1 MNGNAKKK
9 SMAALLTLT
18 MVMGSGS
25 AACAGAG
32 TYPEAELQE
41 GGIWYELNVGTFF
54 DSDGDGIGD
63 FKGAEKKLGY
73 LEELG
78 VTGIWVQPINKSNAS
93 PYSTIDYYGLNA
105 SYGTMQE
112 LKSFLASAKEKG
124 IRVVMDLVINHCAY
138 NNPWFESALEGPV
151 LEDGSKNKY
160 FDWFNFVSKDAN
172 FVDKTALEIQE
183 ERNAYEK
190 EHGNLDGW
198 TEQYPM
204 TGGTYSGDNANG
216 RFESVWWTTDQ
227 LAEDSPYFGKEFDYT
242 WIDIFQDN
250 VPDLNFDNPEVR
262 QEFIDCANFWLDLGF
277 DGFRLDAAR
286 HIFGD
291 YFSNIYSDE
300 IFAKN
305 MAFWQEFSEGVHAEH
320 PDAYL
325 IAEVWDKDASHMIPF
340 ITGGHLDSL
349 YNFNLGSKMLMA
361 AKNESTA
368 YQYVEGEDALTDK
381 TSNDL
386 NLVEDLKAYY
396 ETCNAASDGNFI
408 DCPFL
413 SNHDQQRV
421 MKQLEGNKDHART
434 AASLLAAMPG
444 NVFLYFQEELGATE
458 SWNSDGPIKM
468 PWTADMAVE
477 GLSVEEAEAGVNPLY
492 TYYKEVMNLKKSCDV
507 LRDGDIDVYETED
520 QGIVSFIRMTQS
532 ESVLVLVNL
541 TGEVKELDL
550 APSETYGEFTQ
561 ILFQSTDDTQSSL
574 EGSHVT
580 INPYSLLVLE

>member
-1 MNGNAKKK
+1 MNKSKKKK
-9 SMAALLTLT
+9 SMMALLTLP
-18 MVMGSGS
+18 MLIGNVVCAGSGN
-25 AACAGAG
+25 
-32 TYPEAELQE
+32 YPQADLQE
-41 GGIWYELNVGTFF
+41 GGVWYELNIGTFC

-63 FKGAEKKLGY
+63 FKGAEEKLIY
-73 LEELG
+73 LAELG
-78 VTGIWVQPINKSNAS
+78 VTGIWVQPINESNAS
-93 PYSTIDYYGLNA
+93 PYSTIDYYGLNPN
-105 SYGTMQE
+105 YGTMQE
-112 LKSFLASAKEKG
+112 LKSFLSSAKEKG
-124 IRVVMDLVINHCAY
+124 IRVIMDLVINHCAY

-160 FDWFNFVSKDAN
+160 FDWFNFVPKTAN

-190 EHGNLDGW
+190 KHGNLNGW

-227 LAEDSPYFGKEFDYT
+227 LKDDSPYFKKEFDYT

-250 VPDLNFDNPEVR
+250 VPDFNFDNPEVR

-291 YFSNIYSDE
+291 YLSNIYSDE
-300 IFAKN
+300 IFTKN
-305 MAFWQEFSEGVHAEH
+305 MEFWQEFSEGVYAEH

-340 ITGGHLDSL
+340 ITGGYLDSL
-349 YNFNLGSKMLMA
+349 YNFNLGSKILMA
-361 AKNESTA
+361 AKKESTA
-368 YQYVEGEDALTDK
+368 YQYIEGEDPLTDK
-381 TSNDL
+381 ASTDL

-396 ETCNAASDGNFI
+396 AACNTASDGNFI

-421 MKQLEGNKDHART
+421 MAQLEGNKDHART
-434 AASLLAAMPG
+434 AASLLATMPG
-444 NVFLYFQEELGATE
+444 NIFMYFQEELGASETQ
-458 SWNSDGPIKM
+458 SSDGPIKM

-477 GLSVEEAEAGVNPLY
+477 NLSVEDAEAGKNPLF
-492 TYYKEVMNLKKSCDV
+492 TYYKEIMNLKKNCDV
-507 LRDGDIDVYETED
+507 LRNGDIDIYETED
-520 QGIVSFIRMTQS
+520 QGIVSFIRMTKS

-541 TGEVKELDL
+541 TGEIKELDL
-550 APSETYGEFTQ
+550 TPSETYGEFTQ
-561 ILFQSTDDTQSSL
+561 ILFQSTDDQQSNL
-574 EGSHVT
+574 NKNHVT

>member
-1 MNGNAKKK
+1 
-9 SMAALLTLT
+9 MAALLTLT

-25 AACAGAG
+25 AACAATGS
-32 TYPEAELQE
+32 YPEAEPQE
-41 GGIWYELNVGTFF
+41 GGVWYELNVGTFF

-73 LEELG
+73 LEDLG
-78 VTGIWVQPINKSNAS
+78 VTGIWVQPINKSNRS
-93 PYSTIDYYGLNA
+93 PYSTIDYYGLNPA
-105 SYGTMQE
+105 YGTMQE

-227 LAEDSPYFGKEFDYT
+227 LAEDSPYLGKEFDYT

-262 QEFIDCANFWLDLGF
+262 QEFINCANFWLDLGF

-291 YFSNIYSDE
+291 YLSNIYSDE

-325 IAEVWDKDASHMIPF
+325 IAEVWDKDASHMVPF
-340 ITGGHLDSL
+340 ITGGYLDSL

-396 ETCNAASDGNFI
+396 ETCNTASDGNFI

-421 MKQLEGNKDHART
+421 MKQLEGDKDHART

-444 NVFLYFQEELGATE
+444 NIFMYFQEELGATE
-458 SWNSDGPIKM
+458 SWNSDSPIKM

-492 TYYKEVMNLKKSCDV
+492 TYYKEVMNLKKSCEV

-532 ESVLVLVNL
+532 ESALVLVNL

-574 EGSHVT
+574 DGNHVT

>member
-18 MVMGSGS
+18 MVVGSGS
-25 AACAGAG
+25 AACAATGS
-32 TYPEAELQE
+32 YPEAEPQE
-41 GGIWYELNVGTFF
+41 GGVWYELNVGTFF

-73 LEELG
+73 LEDLG
-78 VTGIWVQPINKSNAS
+78 VTGIWVQPINKSNRS
-93 PYSTIDYYGLNA
+93 PYSTIDYYGLNPA
-105 SYGTMQE
+105 YGTMQE

-227 LAEDSPYFGKEFDYT
+227 LAEDSPYLGKEFDYT

-291 YFSNIYSDE
+291 YLSNIYSDE

-325 IAEVWDKDASHMIPF
+325 IAEVWDKDASHMVPF
-340 ITGGHLDSL
+340 ITGGYLDSL

-396 ETCNAASDGNFI
+396 ETCNTASDGNFI

-421 MKQLEGNKDHART
+421 MKQLEGDKDHART

-444 NVFLYFQEELGATE
+444 NIFMYFQEELGATE

-492 TYYKEVMNLKKSCDV
+492 TYYKEVMNLKKSCEV

-532 ESVLVLVNL
+532 ESALVLVNL

-574 EGSHVT
+574 DGNHVT

>member
-1 MNGNAKKK
+1 MKIDTKKK
-9 SMAALLTLT
+9 TVAALATLG
-18 MVMGSGS
+18 MVMGS
-25 AACAGAG
+25 ANMAFAGAG

-41 GGIWYELNVGTFF
+41 GGVWYELKVGTFC

-63 FKGAEKKLGY
+63 FKGAEKKLDY

-78 VTGIWVQPINKSNAS
+78 VTGIWVQPINKSNRS
-93 PYSTIDYYGLNA
+93 PYSTIDYYGLNPD
-105 SYGTMQE
+105 YGTMEE
-112 LKSFLASAKEKG
+112 LKSFLATAEEKG
-124 IRVVMDLVINHCAY
+124 LRVVMDLVINHCAY
-138 NNPWFESALEGPV
+138 NNPWFEAALEGPV
-151 LEDGSKNKY
+151 LEDGSENKY
-160 FDWFNFVSKDAN
+160 FDWFNFVPKDAD

-183 ERNAYEK
+183 ERNAYKE

-227 LAEDSPYFGKEFDYT
+227 LAEDSPYYGKEFDYT

-262 QEFIDCANFWLDLGF
+262 QEFVEVANFWLDLGF

-291 YFSNIYSDE
+291 YLSNIYSDE
-300 IFAKN
+300 IFEKN
-305 MAFWQEFSEGVHAEH
+305 MDFWREFSEGVRAEH

-325 IAEVWDKDASHMIPF
+325 IAEVWDKDTSHMVPF
-340 ITGGHLDSL
+340 IEGGYLDSL
-349 YNFNLGSKMLMA
+349 YNFNLSGKMLSA

-368 YQYVEGEDALTDK
+368 YEYVEGEDALTD
-381 TSNDL
+381 TDSDDL
-386 NLVEDLKAYY
+386 NIAEDLDEYY
-396 ETCNAASDGNFI
+396 DLCNEVSDGKFI

-413 SNHDQQRV
+413 ANHDQARV
-421 MKQLEGNKDHART
+421 MSQLEGNKDHART

-444 NVFLYFQEELGATE
+444 NVFMYYQEELGATE
-458 SWNSDGPIKM
+458 YGTMM
-468 PWTADMAVE
+468 PWTEELASDDGLNVE
-477 GLSVEEAEAGVNPLY
+477 AAEAGENPLY
-492 TYYKEVMNLKKSCDV
+492 TYYKEVMNLKKNNDV
-507 LRDGDIDVYETED
+507 LRDGDIDVYETGD
-520 QGIVSFIRMTQS
+520 QGVASFIRMTQD

-550 APSETYGEFTQ
+550 EPSEVYGEFTQ
-561 ILFQSTDDTQSSL
+561 IVFQSTDDTQSSID
-574 EGSHVT
+574 GAHVT